1 MLTRYLSK
9 MHMETLKVKVCGLN
23 KKQNI
28 LDVIAAGADLIGL
41 IFFDKSPRS
50 VEKGDVDKSF
60 IRELSIKKVG
70 VFVNATE
77 DQVVEIA
84 LNYQLDFLQLH
95 GDESPQLC
103 KNLKERGY
111 KILKAVSVFTE
122 SDLNQ
127 ISDYEDKID
136 YFLFDTKGKNR
147 GGNGVKFDWDIL
159 RNYSLKTPFLLSGGI
174 SLEDASAVSSLDLH
188 KLEGVDINSG
198 FESSPGNKKIEEV
211 RAFIE
216 NV

>member
-1 MLTRYLSK
+1 
-9 MHMETLKVKVCGLN
+9 MESRNRVLKTKVCGLN
-23 KKQNI
+23 KRQNI

-77 DQVVEIA
+77 DQVAEIA
-84 LNYQLDFLQLH
+84 SNYQLDYLQLH

-159 RNYSLKTPFLLSGGI
+159 KNYSLKTPFLLSGGI
-174 SLEDASAVSSLDLH
+174 SLEDASAVSSLDLD
-188 KLEGVDINSG
+188 KLEGVDVNSG

>member
-159 RNYSLKTPFLLSGGI
+159 KNYSLKTPFLLSGGI